1 MQNPSQ
7 EVHGVVEL
15 VNSSISPEIQMAA
28 VNKFFTE
35 DAGFRNPL
43 FVVNPGPLSR
53 KKVLGVFQSVNSIPT
68 PMSRPR
74 LTLLSDGIG
83 QRLPV

>member
-1 MQNPSQ
+1 MTPKYLTEEKQNHAHSRTTTAMQNPSQ

-43 FVVNPGPLSR
+43 FVVNSGPLSR
-53 KKVLGVFQSVNSIPT
+53 EKVLGVFQ
-68 PMSRPR
+68 
-74 LTLLSDGIG
+74 
-83 QRLPV
+83 

>member
-1 MQNPSQ
+1 VTKVFNGDKSNHTHSHTTIAMQNPSQ
-7 EVHGVVEL
+7 EIHGVVEL
-15 VNSSISPEIQMAA
+15 VNSSISPEVQLAA

-53 KKVLGVFQSVNSIPT
+53 EKVLGVFQ
-68 PMSRPR
+68 
-74 LTLLSDGIG
+74 
-83 QRLPV
+83 

>member
-43 FVVNPGPLSR
+43 FVVNSGPLSR
-53 KKVLGVFQSVNSIPT
+53 EKVLGVFQSVHSIST
-68 PMSRPR
+68 SISRHR
-74 LTLLSDGIG
+74 LILFSDGIG
-83 QRLPV
+83 RLLPV